1 MKTLL
6 WSISVFLPH
15 FSENSWMRPPPG
27 GGQRPGMWPRVL
39 LVFPLDTAT
48 CRCAPP
54 SPYLH
59 SSSFPNR
66 RLHHLGKW
74 WRGNKG
80 VPAGRSGKE
89 EGRKEGRECLSRARG
104 GRRAQKLKAV
114 RARERLSSLLYRVS
128 RCFCSPFLSTT
139 RFFSIES
146 SRDSQCLAA
155 GFRIHRS
162 SDLPTALRAWIMT
175 YRLFFPFWGFGAAWG
190 VAKACLVVRLS
201 EGPHCLI
208 TGSVLLGTVAQLSRV
223 AGTTWGKKSTRS
235 PSLALARAPEAF
247 WELGFLL
254 FLSTGPLGAIDN
266 KLGPLVFFFFFLAR
280 KAQKEDG
287 CCCRLLAFQQDC
299 MFISKYIRTAR
310 KHLLT
315 RMRW

>member
-1 MKTLL
+1 MNEVYKVLH
-6 WSISVFLPH
+6 IYQIIH
-15 FSENSWMRPPPG
+15 F
-27 GGQRPGMWPRVL
+27 
-39 LVFPLDTAT
+39 
-48 CRCAPP
+48 
-54 SPYLH
+54 
-59 SSSFPNR
+59 
-66 RLHHLGKW
+66 
-74 WRGNKG
+74 
-80 VPAGRSGKE
+80 
-89 EGRKEGRECLSRARG
+89 
-104 GRRAQKLKAV
+104 
-114 RARERLSSLLYRVS
+114 
-128 RCFCSPFLSTT
+128 
-139 RFFSIES
+139 
-146 SRDSQCLAA
+146 
-155 GFRIHRS
+155 
-162 SDLPTALRAWIMT
+162 
-175 YRLFFPFWGFGAAWG
+175 
-190 VAKACLVVRLS
+190 
-201 EGPHCLI
+201 

-315 RMRW
+315 RMR

>member
-1 MKTLL
+1 
-6 WSISVFLPH
+6 
-15 FSENSWMRPPPG
+15 MRPPPG
-27 GGQRPGMWPRVL
+27 GGQRPGVCSSGPVRVSSGYSH
-39 LVFPLDTAT
+39 VQVCTAVSISAFFQLPEEKT
-48 CRCAPP
+48 AP
-54 SPYLH
+54 
-59 SSSFPNR
+59 
-66 RLHHLGKW
+66 
-74 WRGNKG
+74 
-80 VPAGRSGKE
+80 SGKVMKGQQGCSCGTE
-89 EGRKEGRECLSRARG
+89 WKRGRKEGRECLSRARG
-104 GRRAQKLKAV
+104 GRRAQKLEAV

-254 FLSTGPLGAIDN
+254 FLSTGPLRAIDN
-266 KLGPLVFFFFFLAR
+266 KLGPLVFCFFFFPC
-280 KAQKEDG
+280 QKSPE
-287 CCCRLLAFQQDC
+287 RRWLLLSIIGIPAGLYVYF
-299 MFISKYIRTAR
+299 
-310 KHLLT
+310 
-315 RMRW
+315 